1 MKSQKIDKISIGKR
15 YEINSDRQEINS
27 IRYKIKWKLQNPKEI
42 NKKSL
47 GNQKHSTRNQEHS
60 IRKQKCGLQKID
72 KKSTGNRHEINR
84 IRRKNNNILY
94 EINGNH

>member
-1 MKSQKIDKISIGKR
+1 MKLQKINKNSIGNR
-15 YEINSDRQEINS
+15 WEINSDRQEINS

-42 NKKSL
+42 DKKLL

-60 IRKQKCGLQKID
+60 IRKQKCRLQKID

-84 IRRKNNNILY
+84 VR
-94 EINGNH
+94 